1 MPAPEYMKWKQ
12 YDAVEPLSVTHAL
25 DRLFARLLFNLALRS
40 GNKQTVLENWLTFEP
55 TEEIIRRKG
64 IESFKQAVKRMKMA
78 TQNKAKK

>member
-25 DRLFARLLFNLALRS
+25 DRLFARMLFLQARIA
-40 GNKQTVLENWLTFEP
+40 GDKQTVFENWLTFEP

-64 IESFKQAVKRMKMA
+64 IESFKQAVKRMKA
-78 TQNKAKK
+78 QNSKAKK